1 MLKDSFNNMRKQGS
15 KFKLITQSPDNLQCF
30 PLPDEQQRIERAIE
44 LASRFGGS
52 DEVHHLRWVIDQMV
66 RELAGERYDQVVAS
80 ACAGEDGADT
90 WRWDTGIA
98 P

>member
-1 MLKDSFNNMRKQGS
+1 M
-15 KFKLITQSPDNLQCF
+15 T
-30 PLPDEQQRIERAIE
+30 DEQQRIERAIE

-52 DEVHHLRWVIDQMV
+52 EEVHHLRWVIDQMV
-66 RELAGERYDQVVAS
+66 RELAGERYNQVVAS
-80 ACAGEDGADT
+80 ACAGEDGPDT

>member
-1 MLKDSFNNMRKQGS
+1 MAEK
-15 KFKLITQSPDNLQCF
+15 
-30 PLPDEQQRIERAIE
+30 QQRIERAIE

-66 RELAGERYDQVVAS
+66 RELAGERNDQVVAS

>member
-1 MLKDSFNNMRKQGS
+1 M
-15 KFKLITQSPDNLQCF
+15 T
-30 PLPDEQQRIERAIE
+30 DEQQRIERAIE

-80 ACAGEDGADT
+80 ACAGEDARIPGA
-90 WRWDTGIA
+90 GIRA
-98 P
+98 

>member
-1 MLKDSFNNMRKQGS
+1 M
-15 KFKLITQSPDNLQCF
+15 T
-30 PLPDEQQRIERAIE
+30 DEQQRIERAIE

-52 DEVHHLRWVIDQMV
+52 EEVHHLRWMIDQLV

-80 ACAGEDGADT
+80 ACAGEDGPDT
-90 WRWDTGIA
+90 WRWDTGVA

>member
-1 MLKDSFNNMRKQGS
+1 M
-15 KFKLITQSPDNLQCF
+15 T
-30 PLPDEQQRIERAIE
+30 DEQLRIERAIE

-80 ACAGEDGADT
+80 ACAGEDGPDT
-90 WRWDTGIA
+90 WRWNTGIA